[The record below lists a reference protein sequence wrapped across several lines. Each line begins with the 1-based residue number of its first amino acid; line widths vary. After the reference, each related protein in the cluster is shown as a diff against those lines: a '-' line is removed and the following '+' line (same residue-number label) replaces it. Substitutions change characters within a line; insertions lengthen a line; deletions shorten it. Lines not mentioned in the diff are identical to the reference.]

1 MLIDT
6 EKRRYN
12 RHIML
17 PEVGEEGQLRLKN
30 AKILVVGTG
39 GLGSPVLQ
47 YLTAAGVGE
56 IAIMDDDVVTEDNL
70 HRQILYGSHDLGKL
84 KTIIAKQRLQ
94 VLNRFIKHRIINLR
108 LKKSNA
114 LNFIGDFDLII
125 DASDN
130 FSTRHL
136 INDACIILNK
146 PWVYGSVFKYEGQ
159 VSVFNY
165 KGGPSIKCIFD
176 NIADNI
182 NVNNPSKTGL
192 FGILPGIIGSFQAA
206 EAIKIITGI
215 GDVLTGKLLQYNMLS
230 NETNIIKFKANP
242 ENIALTDLAE
252 KYY

>member
-17 PEVGEEGQLRLKN
+17 PEIGEEGQSRLKN
-30 AKILVVGTG
+30 AKVLVVGTG

-84 KTIIAKQRLQ
+84 KTIVAKQRLE
-94 VLNRFIKHRIINLR
+94 VLNRFVNHRIINTR
-108 LKKSNA
+108 LQKKNA
-114 LNFIGDFDLII
+114 LNFISDYGLII
-125 DASDN
+125 DATDN
-130 FSTRHL
+130 FSTRYL
-136 INDACIILNK
+136 INDACIILDK

-165 KGGPSIKCIFD
+165 KGGPSIKCIFNDIED
-176 NIADNI
+176 NKNL
-182 NVNNPSKTGL
+182 NKPSETGL

-206 EAIKIITGI
+206 EAIKIITGV
-215 GDVLTGKLLQYNMLS
+215 GDVLTGKVLQYNMLS
-230 NETNIIKFKANP
+230 NETHIIKFKTNP
-242 ENIALTDLAE
+242 NNIKLTELAE
-252 KYY
+252 NY

>member
-17 PEVGEEGQLRLKN
+17 PEIGEEGQLKLKN
-30 AKILVVGTG
+30 AKVLVVGTG

-84 KTIIAKQRLQ
+84 KTIIAKQRLE
-94 VLNRFIKHRIINLR
+94 VLNRFVNHKIINTR
-108 LKKSNA
+108 LQKKNA
-114 LNFIGDFDLII
+114 LNFISEFDLVI
-125 DASDN
+125 DATDN
-130 FSTRHL
+130 FSTRYL
-136 INDACIILNK
+136 INDACILLNK

-165 KGGPSIKCIFD
+165 KGGPSLKCIFD
-176 NIADNI
+176 NIVDNK
-182 NVNNPSKTGL
+182 NLNKPSQTGL
-192 FGILPGIIGSFQAA
+192 FGIMPGIIGSFQAS
-206 EAIKIITGI
+206 EAIKVITEI
-215 GDVLTGKLLQYNMLS
+215 GDVLSGKLLQYNMLS

-242 ENIALTDLAE
+242 QNIKLTELEEN
-252 KYY
+252 Y